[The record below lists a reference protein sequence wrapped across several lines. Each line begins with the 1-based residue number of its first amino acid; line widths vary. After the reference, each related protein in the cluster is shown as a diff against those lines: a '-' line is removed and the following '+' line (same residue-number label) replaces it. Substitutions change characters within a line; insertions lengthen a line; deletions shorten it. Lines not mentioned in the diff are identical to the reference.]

1 MPDKTVEIDGIEVTK
16 VHKHPSQFK
25 AYYVMTWYVL
35 KAMLRNRATVLFGL
49 AFPIAFVMIFGLV
62 GNGSTNV
69 KVGIPNN
76 TNQNNPVVQSLKKVS
91 VISIQNGSKDELDN
105 KLKQGKLD
113 AELLIDQNSAQS
125 YSVSLVTSSGN
136 PATASAAQS
145 VMRGVVDQLNLNL
158 SGVKNPPI
166 TITNQ
171 EISGRQSR
179 YIDFALPGQIGFSIM
194 SLSVF
199 GLIFGF
205 VFLKKELVFKRM
217 FATPV
222 RALTILLA
230 QGSSRLIMAFVQT
243 AVIIGVGV
251 FALNFYLPHGW
262 VTLLELLILTPI
274 GLIAFMGFGLFVSGF
289 AKDENSAAP
298 IAQLI
303 SLPQF
308 LLSGVFFPTDNFPTW
323 MQPIANNLPLSYFNE
338 AIRKVT
344 TEGGSLIDTWPFL
357 LGLLAWGAVMYFL
370 ATRTFSW
377 EP

>member
-1 MPDKTVEIDGIEVTK
+1 MPDKSVEIDGIEVTK
-16 VHKHPSQFK
+16 MHRHPSQYK
-25 AYYVMTWYVL
+25 AFYTMTWYVL
-35 KAMLRNRATVLFGL
+35 KAMVRNRATLLFGL

-62 GNGSTNV
+62 GSGNTKV
-69 KVGIPNN
+69 RVGIPDG
-76 TNQNNPVVQSLKKVS
+76 TSQNNPVIQSVKNVS
-91 VISIQNGSKDELDN
+91 VLSVQNDSKSNLDD
-105 KLKQGKLD
+105 KLRQGKID
-113 AELLIDQNSAQS
+113 AELLIDQKSPSS
-125 YSVSLVTSSGN
+125 YSVDLITSTGN
-136 PATASAAQS
+136 PATAATTQS
-145 VMRGVVDQLNLNL
+145 VMRGVIDQLNLSL
-158 SGVKNPPI
+158 SGISKPPI
-166 TITNQ
+166 VLSSQ

-222 RALTILLA
+222 RAITILMA
-230 QGSSRLIMAFVQT
+230 QGASRLILAFVQT
-243 AVIIGVGV
+243 CIIIGVGV
-251 FALNFYLPHGW
+251 FALNFYLPHGFT
-262 VTLLELLILTPI
+262 TLLELLILTPI

-298 IAQLI
+298 LAQLI

-308 LLSGVFFPTDNFPTW
+308 LLSGVFFPTDNFPAW

-344 TEGGSLIDTWPFL
+344 TEGGTLVDTWPMI
-357 LGLLAWGAVMYFL
+357 LGLLAWGAVMYIL
-370 ATRTFSW
+370 AARTFSW